1 MKSQLERAIE
11 RQRATNKPMNLIS
24 TLISTQ
30 RGWLVRQALKFA
42 TWGGVA
48 ASTWLASKGFHL
60 DNPEAVT
67 SALATLAVG
76 ATEFLLSKAASKIA
90 AK

>member
-1 MKSQLERAIE
+1 MKSQLDRAIE
-11 RQRATNKPMNLIS
+11 RQRATNKPMKLIS

-30 RGWLVRQALKFA
+30 RGWIVRQALKFA
-42 TWGGVA
+42 TYGGA
-48 ASTWLASKGFHL
+48 AITTWLAAKGLHL

-67 SALATLAVG
+67 SALVTLAG
-76 ATEFLLSKAASKIA
+76 GLTELALSKAASKIA